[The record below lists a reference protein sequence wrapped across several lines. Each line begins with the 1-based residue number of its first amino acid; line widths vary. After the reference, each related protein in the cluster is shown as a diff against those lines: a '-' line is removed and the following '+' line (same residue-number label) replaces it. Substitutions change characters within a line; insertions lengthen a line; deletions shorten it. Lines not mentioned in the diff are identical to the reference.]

1 MFEREFMTNQSS
13 KTIDANQDHKR
24 RCFEKLVVSR
34 ERMTSQ
40 DAKCALEAE
49 FVDDTAL
56 IEATSANNG
65 FKNRHRTEPD
75 AGFGNHPGNDGKKKR
90 NKWFKKQ
97 EERCSMKCLN
107 EKKINSQGVKDKKPT
122 EKKISEGKGQ
132 KGYKKMCGNLKFGYQ
147 RKDTKKVELTTQET
161 DVNLKVSVGIEK
173 ELTTKLVETETENVD
188 EKDNGLKLTPVV
200 TVHTKNN
207 EAEDQQNVCENTPVG
222 SKKLAYSRA
231 EIEALRSVDEE
242 GQKSKWVDVYSGFSP
257 SVAREYTGLVADVNN
272 RLTERF
278 QGKISTEIALVSN
291 IVNSYSNMNSM
302 EGKDPVYNAGG
313 RSYKETLM
321 GNSNYNVQTRLIKI
335 DNKIQAFK
343 DLQGKA
349 TVARMIDMDALK
361 NIRTIVKKINPGG
374 GRVQYLGGFTVLIS
388 YDDRKTTIDAM
399 ESAKGM
405 LGRFSHIYLWEGQ
418 SLGFER
424 LAWLKIY
431 GLPMHLLHNDVID
444 TVGNSFGKLVH
455 KANRSESDPDLSFE
469 YIGVLTG
476 EGKKISEEVDVCW
489 RDRKFRVWVSEDSS
503 EWAPDL
509 SEVNDEET
517 RCSGSAEDSDVDRS
531 NGDEEMQEDLNGGDV
546 IEPLPEPEKTSGEG
560 NAGDTASNL
569 VTPLIINDNQST
581 FKDIAVEKET
591 NLEEDFIS
599 SNLFPFDQALED
611 GIFVQVGGQG
621 KKPKCNNPF
630 GLNDILGIQDDEETC
645 GEECLERNA
654 KGIYNS
660 SDNHMVADN
669 AGRRDGVPITSVVNF
684 FSQEQVGEKDRI
696 KTEVEDTVRFGETLG
711 AKLNGFQTLVR
722 ETIKEIGL
730 QSGDK

>member
-1 MFEREFMTNQSS
+1 
-13 KTIDANQDHKR
+13 
-24 RCFEKLVVSR
+24 
-34 ERMTSQ
+34 
-40 DAKCALEAE
+40 
-49 FVDDTAL
+49 
-56 IEATSANNG
+56 
-65 FKNRHRTEPD
+65 
-75 AGFGNHPGNDGKKKR
+75 
-90 NKWFKKQ
+90 
-97 EERCSMKCLN
+97 
-107 EKKINSQGVKDKKPT
+107 
-122 EKKISEGKGQ
+122 
-132 KGYKKMCGNLKFGYQ
+132 
-147 RKDTKKVELTTQET
+147 
-161 DVNLKVSVGIEK
+161 
-173 ELTTKLVETETENVD
+173 
-188 EKDNGLKLTPVV
+188 
-200 TVHTKNN
+200 
-207 EAEDQQNVCENTPVG
+207 
-222 SKKLAYSRA
+222 
-231 EIEALRSVDEE
+231 
-242 GQKSKWVDVYSGFSP
+242 
-257 SVAREYTGLVADVNN
+257 
-272 RLTERF
+272 
-278 QGKISTEIALVSN
+278 
-291 IVNSYSNMNSM
+291 
-302 EGKDPVYNAGG
+302 
-313 RSYKETLM
+313 M

-349 TVARMIDMDALK
+349 IVARMIDMDALK

-405 LGRFSHIYLWEGQ
+405 SGRFSHIYLWEGQ

-489 RDRKFRVWVSEDSS
+489 RDRKFRVWVSKDSS

-546 IEPLPEPEKTSGEG
+546 IEPLLEPEKTSGE
-560 NAGDTASNL
+560 
-569 VTPLIINDNQST
+569 
-581 FKDIAVEKET
+581 AVEKET
-591 NLEEDFIS
+591 NLEENFIS
-599 SNLFPFDQALED
+599 GNLFPFDQALED
-611 GIFVQVGGQG
+611 GIFVQDEGVNLNKRKKKTGLQNVGRPISYSSSNEILKQG
-621 KKPKCNNPF
+621 KKPKCNDPF

-660 SDNHMVADN
+660 SNNHMVADN

-684 FSQEQVGEKDRI
+684 FLKSRLEKRI
-696 KTEVEDTVRFGETLG
+696 GSRQRLKIRSASVRLWV
-711 AKLNGFQTLVR
+711 LN
-722 ETIKEIGL
+722 
-730 QSGDK
+730 

>member
-1 MFEREFMTNQSS
+1 MTYNWGHIHKSS
-13 KTIDANQDHKR
+13 
-24 RCFEKLVVSR
+24 
-34 ERMTSQ
+34 
-40 DAKCALEAE
+40 
-49 FVDDTAL
+49 
-56 IEATSANNG
+56 
-65 FKNRHRTEPD
+65 
-75 AGFGNHPGNDGKKKR
+75 
-90 NKWFKKQ
+90 NKDW
-97 EERCSMKCLN
+97 
-107 EKKINSQGVKDKKPT
+107 
-122 EKKISEGKGQ
+122 
-132 KGYKKMCGNLKFGYQ
+132 
-147 RKDTKKVELTTQET
+147 
-161 DVNLKVSVGIEK
+161 
-173 ELTTKLVETETENVD
+173 
-188 EKDNGLKLTPVV
+188 
-200 TVHTKNN
+200 
-207 EAEDQQNVCENTPVG
+207 
-222 SKKLAYSRA
+222 
-231 EIEALRSVDEE
+231 
-242 GQKSKWVDVYSGFSP
+242 
-257 SVAREYTGLVADVNN
+257 
-272 RLTERF
+272 
-278 QGKISTEIALVSN
+278 
-291 IVNSYSNMNSM
+291 

-321 GNSNYNVQTRLIKI
+321 GNNNYNVQTRLIKI

-349 TVARMIDMDALK
+349 IVARMIDMDALK

-399 ESAKGM
+399 ESAK
-405 LGRFSHIYLWEGQ
+405 
-418 SLGFER
+418 
-424 LAWLKIY
+424 
-431 GLPMHLLHNDVID
+431 
-444 TVGNSFGKLVH
+444 
-455 KANRSESDPDLSFE
+455 
-469 YIGVLTG
+469 
-476 EGKKISEEVDVCW
+476 EVDVCW

-546 IEPLPEPEKTSGEG
+546 IEPLPEPEKTTGEG

-591 NLEEDFIS
+591 NLENFIS
-599 SNLFPFDQALED
+599 GLQNVGRPISYSSSNEILK
-611 GIFVQVGGQG
+611 QG
-621 KKPKCNNPF
+621 KKPKCNDPF

-684 FSQEQVGEKDRI
+684 FSQEQVGEEDRI
-696 KTEVEDTVRFGETLG
+696 ETEVEDTVRFGETLG

-722 ETIKEIGL
+722 ETIKEMGL

>member
-1 MFEREFMTNQSS
+1 
-13 KTIDANQDHKR
+13 
-24 RCFEKLVVSR
+24 
-34 ERMTSQ
+34 
-40 DAKCALEAE
+40 
-49 FVDDTAL
+49 
-56 IEATSANNG
+56 
-65 FKNRHRTEPD
+65 
-75 AGFGNHPGNDGKKKR
+75 
-90 NKWFKKQ
+90 
-97 EERCSMKCLN
+97 
-107 EKKINSQGVKDKKPT
+107 
-122 EKKISEGKGQ
+122 
-132 KGYKKMCGNLKFGYQ
+132 
-147 RKDTKKVELTTQET
+147 
-161 DVNLKVSVGIEK
+161 
-173 ELTTKLVETETENVD
+173 
-188 EKDNGLKLTPVV
+188 
-200 TVHTKNN
+200 
-207 EAEDQQNVCENTPVG
+207 
-222 SKKLAYSRA
+222 
-231 EIEALRSVDEE
+231 
-242 GQKSKWVDVYSGFSP
+242 
-257 SVAREYTGLVADVNN
+257 
-272 RLTERF
+272 
-278 QGKISTEIALVSN
+278 
-291 IVNSYSNMNSM
+291 
-302 EGKDPVYNAGG
+302 
-313 RSYKETLM
+313 M

-349 TVARMIDMDALK
+349 IVARMIDMDALK

-374 GRVQYLGGFTVLIS
+374 GRVQYLGDFTLLIS
-388 YDDRKTTIDAM
+388 YDDRKTMIDAM

-591 NLEEDFIS
+591 NLEENFIS
-599 SNLFPFDQALED
+599 GNLFPFDQALED
-611 GIFVQVGGQG
+611 GIFVQDGRVNLNKRKKKTGLQNVGRPISYSSSNEILKQG
-621 KKPKCNNPF
+621 KKPKCNDPF

-684 FSQEQVGEKDRI
+684 FLKSRLEKRI
-696 KTEVEDTVRFGETLG
+696 GSRQRLKIRSASVRLWV
-711 AKLNGFQTLVR
+711 LN
-722 ETIKEIGL
+722 
-730 QSGDK
+730 